1 MQKVIAIILILI
13 FVSSTTAILYENFS
27 YNKMAMEATDYD
39 DADSEEDSMKE
50 PLFAK
55 VKLMTAAYSIFVP
68 MSDNEKY
75 YVGHQYFLPTPYLLV
90 DIIPPELS

>member
-1 MQKVIAIILILI
+1 MQKIIATILIFV

-27 YNKMAMEATDYD
+27 YSKTAITAQDYD
-39 DADSEEDSMKE
+39 DVDNEEDAMKE

-55 VKLMTAAYSIFVP
+55 VKLMATTYSMFVL
-68 MSDNEKY
+68 MSSNEKY
-75 YVGHQYFLPTPYLLV
+75 YTSHQYCLPSPYLLV

>member
-1 MQKVIAIILILI
+1 MQKVIAIILILV

-27 YNKMAMEATDYD
+27 HGKTTMAATDYD
-39 DADSEEDSMKE
+39 DADSEDDSIKE

-55 VKLMTAAYSIFVP
+55 AKLMTAVYSLFML
-68 MSDNEKY
+68 MSDKEKY
-75 YVGHQYFLPTPYLLV
+75 YVSHQYCLPTPYLLV

>member
-1 MQKVIAIILILI
+1 MQKIISIILILV

-27 YNKMAMEATDYD
+27 HNKTVVAACDCD
-39 DADSEEDSMKE
+39 DADSEEDSIKE

-55 VKLMTAAYSIFVP
+55 AKLMTTAYSMFVS
-68 MSDNEKY
+68 MSDQEKY
-75 YVGHQYFLPTPYLLV
+75 YANHQYCLPTPYLLV